1 MELILKRLDLW
12 SAILDLIRLLVRL
25 VSQSSNV
32 ILLLV
37 QFAEKH
43 INSVAQ
49 TLDFSA
55 LLNYYL
61 LYLLT

>member
-1 MELILKRLDLW
+1 MQLILKRLDLW
-12 SAILDLIRLLVRL
+12 SAILDLIRLFVRL
-25 VSQSSNV
+25 VSQCSNI
-32 ILLLV
+32 ILLLIYL
-37 QFAEKH
+37 AEKH